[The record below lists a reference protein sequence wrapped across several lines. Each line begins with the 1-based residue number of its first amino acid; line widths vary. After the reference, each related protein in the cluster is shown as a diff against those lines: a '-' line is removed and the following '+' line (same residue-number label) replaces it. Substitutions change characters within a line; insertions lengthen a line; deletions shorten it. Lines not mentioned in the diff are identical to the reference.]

1 MLCRLSSIGQIA
13 QLQQLTALT
22 DLHLDA
28 NPLGA
33 TIPATLY
40 RSAVLVV
47 MASCLTALD
56 GRQVRCQANCLLFV
70 FLCLMLLH
78 SRCSQDT
85 GHDVGIVEQM

>member
-1 MLCRLSSIGQIA
+1 MYDTSVGVLCRLSSVGQVT

-22 DLHLDA
+22 NLHLDA

-56 GRQVRCQANCLLFV
+56 GRQVRCQV
-70 FLCLMLLH
+70 THLH
-78 SRCSQDT
+78 SVC
-85 GHDVGIVEQM
+85 